1 MFRLPDLPYA
11 YDNLSPVI
19 SEETMHFHHDK
30 HHATYVKTLNRGCLI
45 RRVRIPG
52 SLEEVITTSAS
63 QTPKKLFNNAAQ
75 AWNHA
80 FFWTCMTPE
89 RQSPNGDLARA
100 IETFGGLEKLKTDFV
115 TAGTGQFGSGW
126 VWLSAGNGG
135 TLELIATH
143 DADNPLVGK
152 PWNAAAGVRRVGAR
166 LLSRLPERSE
176 RLSGSLVRLA
186 PELGVRRAAAR
197 RRQGRRSGLAIR
209 GSLTPMLSGDS
220 AAAGLDQARHRRRRR
235 HAGDPGQGADAAGH
249 RSLGWHAP
257 GRGSSSPSPVVARRA
272 AWRC

>member
-11 YDNLSPVI
+11 YDDLSPVI

-30 HHATYVKTLNRGCLI
+30 HHATYVKTLNELLEQSGQD
-45 RRVRIPG
+45 PG

-89 RQSPNGDLARA
+89 RKSPDGDLARA
-100 IETFGGLEKLKTDFV
+100 IEAYGGIEKLKTDFV

-143 DADNPLVGK
+143 DADNPLVGSRGTPLLVCDVWEHAYYLDYQNDRK
-152 PWNAAAGVRRVGAR
+152 GFLEAWFDSLPNWAFAGRQLAAAK
-166 LLSRLPERSE
+166 
-176 RLSGSLVRLA
+176 
-186 PELGVRRAAAR
+186 
-197 RRQGRRSGLAIR
+197 
-209 GSLTPMLSGDS
+209 GD
-220 AAAGLDQARHRRRRR
+220 
-235 HAGDPGQGADAAGH
+235 GQ
-249 RSLGWHAP
+249 S
-257 GRGSSSPSPVVARRA
+257 
-272 AWRC
+272 WRYAEA